1 MGKTHNRSELSLYGE
16 TYIAKYKDKLFEF
29 YEKGRKESSKKM
41 NTAMMREQFKKEYL
55 NIFSLSGEIE
65 IKKYISILFSQIK
78 DSKLRDKESEEVDD
92 CNTMIDKDITN
103 SEESEWRGVLE
114 NLVMVYKTKKA
125 RFHLQTIYQTNGGR
139 ERDSSE

>member
-65 IKKYISILFSQIK
+65 IKKYIRYYSVKPKTVNFEIK
-78 DSKLRDKESEEVDD
+78 NRRKLM
-92 CNTMIDKDITN
+92 TAIP
-103 SEESEWRGVLE
+103 
-114 NLVMVYKTKKA
+114 
-125 RFHLQTIYQTNGGR
+125 
-139 ERDSSE
+139 